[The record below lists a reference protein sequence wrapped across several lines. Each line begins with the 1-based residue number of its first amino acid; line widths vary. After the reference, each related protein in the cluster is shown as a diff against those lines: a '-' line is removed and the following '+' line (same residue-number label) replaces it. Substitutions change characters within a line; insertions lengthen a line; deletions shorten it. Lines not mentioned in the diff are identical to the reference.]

1 MFILLNTLE
10 TSTGYREQLD
20 LLMKHELP
28 VVNCEDAPWALHKV
42 VCALDSWL
50 HILSSASKSC
60 SLTLNSVEQVPEPME
75 IDVDGR
81 SISGKEDLESIR
93 EDGELPSLVTAAAS
107 LTSSNHTPSIVSN
120 QARSRQLALMTKNLD
135 SPVSKG
141 KSPSFKKYEDD
152 LDLVLDDDSEVDE
165 PVGRTEAHVEALC
178 PEKADNSWVDY
189 GAREFALVFSRK
201 TDGGKL
207 WKLEATVTSK
217 NSIFYN
223 SIFPIFF
230 SFLSVKSSCIGR
242 CVLAWSILFDLLYFL
257 CLSMFLLHQE
267 MTMGQMKVTI
277 TMNSEQWKQK

>member
-1 MFILLNTLE
+1 MLNTLE

-42 VCALDSWL
+42 LCALDSWL
-50 HILSSASKSC
+50 HIRSSASKSC
-60 SLTLNSVEQVPEPME
+60 SLTLNNVEQVPEPME

-107 LTSSNHTPSIVSN
+107 LTSSNHTPSKVSN
-120 QARSRQLALMTKNLD
+120 HARSRQLALMTKNLD
-135 SPVSKG
+135 SPISKG

-165 PVGRTEAHVEALC
+165 PATEAHVEAVG

-189 GAREFALVFSRK
+189 GAREFALVLSRK
-201 TDGGKL
+201 IDGGKL

-217 NSIFYN
+217 NTVF
-223 SIFPIFF
+223 
-230 SFLSVKSSCIGR
+230 
-242 CVLAWSILFDLLYFL
+242 
-257 CLSMFLLHQE
+257 
-267 MTMGQMKVTI
+267 
-277 TMNSEQWKQK
+277 